1 MESLDDSRKYNRGDF
16 HGGRSNGVLGDQN
29 AGLKIVGID
38 VVNKHSHLF
47 DADGIVAAE
56 FYPDST
62 DAVVYRVGI
71 LRCGRGRV
79 FLYHGEGRV
88 GGEGH
93 LLATDVC
100 VSYDVEKR

>member
-1 MESLDDSRKYNRGDF
+1 MKSFDDSREYHRGNF
-16 HGGRSNGVLGDQN
+16 HGGRGNGVLGDQD
-29 AGLKIVGID
+29 AGFKVVGID
-38 VVNKHSHLF
+38 VVNEHSHLF

-56 FYPDST
+56 FYPDSA
-62 DAVVYRVGI
+62 DAIVFRVRI

-100 VSYDVEKR
+100 VS